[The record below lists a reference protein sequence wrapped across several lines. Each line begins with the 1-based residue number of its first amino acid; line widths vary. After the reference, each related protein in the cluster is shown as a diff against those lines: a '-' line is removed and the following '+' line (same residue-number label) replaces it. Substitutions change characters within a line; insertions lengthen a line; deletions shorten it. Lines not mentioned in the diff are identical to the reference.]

1 MFPGMQDLIPKG
13 KEREGTLRVKK
24 FLSIMNSMTDE
35 ELDNPKVQFNQSRMI
50 RKFVKWFHSIAL
62 TDVLMCRY

>member
-50 RKFVKWFHSIAL
+50 RKLVYRINILSI
-62 TDVLMCRY
+62 DE